1 MKQKIAKDPLY
12 GYVSIDADIIEEIID
27 TKYFQRLRRIEQTS
41 MRCLYPSARHDRF
54 VHSIG
59 TYYLAKLAMD
69 SLEKNLK
76 NGEGFYVDDKTLGKF
91 RPSLR
96 LKSIRFSFEMAA
108 LLHDIGHSPFSHTLE
123 EPACGRV
130 SIDGI
135 I

>member
-12 GYVSIDADIIEEIID
+12 GYVSIDADIFEEIID

-59 TYYLAKLAMD
+59 TYYLAKLAME

-76 NGEGFYVDDKTLGKF
+76 NGEGFYVEISAIIAVK
-91 RPSLR
+91 
-96 LKSIRFSFEMAA
+96 IYSF
-108 LLHDIGHSPFSHTLE
+108 LF
-123 EPACGRV
+123 
-130 SIDGI
+130 
-135 I
+135 